1 MLERDKDEQW
11 AEALSLWVDQKAAAY
26 LKENHSR
33 FETTLEEQRRLAE
46 KYPGIIPFLDGE
58 GAMELTAEEHQAIKE
73 YLNLREKAE
82 FLIREYRYYLGQT
95 MHIPGGKEF
104 EVHQNVLWRAGE
116 NRTSRLL
123 ELLAANQMEEADQML
138 CSSNPEYRVKVEMES
153 KTQKALSDLQKTEEV
168 NTAIANYVDAI
179 HGRWLLFHKLFYQ
192 YAMED
197 IFSSS
202 REAREQ
208 QDS

>member
-1 MLERDKDEQW
+1 
-11 AEALSLWVDQKAAAY
+11 
-26 LKENHSR
+26 
-33 FETTLEEQRRLAE
+33 
-46 KYPGIIPFLDGE
+46 
-58 GAMELTAEEHQAIKE
+58 
-73 YLNLREKAE
+73 
-82 FLIREYRYYLGQT
+82 

-168 NTAIANYVDAI
+168 NTAIANYVDAV

-192 YAMED
+192 YAVED